1 MKRFLFCCLRG
12 GNCTIDISGRRKC
25 NFCRNYLIYY
35 HISISVRINLVS
47 TSRFEKCRSVGMILN
62 RPKQNAEFTLSLVS
76 TPTPPSGDSAQ
87 SYIVKTQG
95 STNVQ
100 IRLYSGLNVLSGEV
114 AKVRFL
120 KQLFSIQCELEPIAA
135 CKVIPIMEATRLGRA
150 YDSGL
155 AIFNER
161 VTI

>member
-1 MKRFLFCCLRG
+1 MLLHHLLEIQPKAILQRLRVPMMLG
-12 GNCTIDISGRRKC
+12 FTCT
-25 NFCRNYLIYY
+25 
-35 HISISVRINLVS
+35 
-47 TSRFEKCRSVGMILN
+47 
-62 RPKQNAEFTLSLVS
+62 
-76 TPTPPSGDSAQ
+76 
-87 SYIVKTQG
+87 
-95 STNVQ
+95 
-100 IRLYSGLNVLSGEV
+100 YSGLNVLSGEV

>member
-1 MKRFLFCCLRG
+1 
-12 GNCTIDISGRRKC
+12 
-25 NFCRNYLIYY
+25 
-35 HISISVRINLVS
+35 
-47 TSRFEKCRSVGMILN
+47 MILN

-87 SYIVKTQG
+87 SNIVNSQD
-95 STNVQ
+95 SNDVR
-100 IRLYSGLNVLSGEV
+100 IHLYNGLNVLSGEV

-150 YDSGL
+150 YDTGL

>member
-1 MKRFLFCCLRG
+1 MQELFP
-12 GNCTIDISGRRKC
+12 IS
-25 NFCRNYLIYY
+25 LS
-35 HISISVRINLVS
+35 HQQLSPVNLVS

-62 RPKQNAEFTLSLVS
+62 RPKQSAESLLSHAS
-76 TPTPPSGDSAQ
+76 TPPSGDSAL
-87 SYIVKTQG
+87 SNIVNFKG
-95 STNVQ
+95 SNDVR
-100 IRLYSGLNVLSGEV
+100 IHLYNGLNVLSGEV